1 LALEEDAQWGKT
13 LMRSIDEAVHAYDKL
28 IVICS
33 EGSLKAPFVIRE
45 IERAL
50 QKEDDKARQGIDED
64 VLFPIRLDDYVFTE
78 WNHHRKA
85 DVIAKN
91 IGDFRNWENHDS
103 YKSAFNKLLQALR
116 TEDKEH

>member
-1 LALEEDAQWGKT
+1 
-13 LMRSIDEAVHAYDKL
+13 MSSIDEAVRVYDKL

-33 EGSLKAPFVIRE
+33 EQSLNSPAVIRE

-50 QKEDDKARQGIDED
+50 QKEDERARQGRDAE
-64 VLFPIRLDDYVFTE
+64 VLFPIRLDDYIFE

-91 IGDFRNWENHDS
+91 VGDFRNWNEPER
-103 YKSAFNKLLQALR
+103 YKKAFERLLRDLQAESQQ
-116 TEDKEH
+116 TAEG